1 MPSQLATWRM
11 ENELNSLAVLKRR
24 RLDGTES
31 EAVFEKRRCIDSSHH
46 SDWSDDDDPDWNDP
60 DYDDGWIE
68 SELDRQHWEAEELAR
83 EAHDVEVMID
93 WEQDLRQ
100 LGLLAKAG
108 QSRSLTEHIIEDHAE
123 FWCLCLAIPRV
134 YISDSVD
141 EWYDEDTPAAR
152 SAAARLHTGGYVIT
166 SIHRVY
172 ISDSVD
178 EWYDEDTH
186 AARSAAAR
194 LRIPRRNVFTI
205 GDEELA
211 REAHDLEFML
221 CWEQELQELG
231 HKAWQSRRLTEHNIE
246 DYAEFCRSC
255 TPRMLAQDHARRAW
269 EGAVHVGYGA
279 GQYWE
284 AQELAREAH

>member
-1 MPSQLATWRM
+1 M

-152 SAAARLHTGGYVIT
+152 SAAARL
-166 SIHRVY
+166 
-172 ISDSVD
+172 
-178 EWYDEDTH
+178 
-186 AARSAAAR
+186 
-194 LRIPRRNVFTI
+194 RIPRRNVFTI
-205 GDEELA
+205 DDEELA

-269 EGAVHVGYGA
+269 EGAAHVGYGA
-279 GQYWE
+279 GPSVLGGSGAGEGGTLVGVHALTGPLSLLVGHEQSE
-284 AQELAREAH
+284 SENI